1 MSLYANEERPTG
13 FLRTKDRKYL
23 EDREGY
29 LEEYTRQA
37 ANNRKREIKKR
48 IAHAFVDLAMISDV
62 VDEERRDELLEG
74 AADELEKFGQ
84 VKQSLDHGPPFILP
98 RAVSVLYEFVED
110 TRGDDFEGTLR
121 LAVQLFQNPDIG
133 AREIVV
139 NPAEVKIGEAD
150 TIDLDEVEEKM
161 ERGETHKMSEEEL
174 RYAVNISNDEFRDRM
189 KNLIDEHDV
198 PAREAYASARSHFRV
213 KNEQHERDE

>member
-1 MSLYANEERPTG
+1 LYVNEERPTG

-37 ANNRKREIKKR
+37 AYNRKREIKKR
-48 IAHAFVDLAMISDV
+48 LAHALIDMAMLSDAVDD
-62 VDEERRDELLEG
+62 ERRDELLEG

-84 VKQSLDHGPPFILP
+84 VKQSLDGGPPFILP
-98 RAVSVLYEFVED
+98 RAVSVLYGFVEE
-110 TRGDDFEGTLR
+110 TRGDDFEDTLR

-133 AREIVV
+133 PREVVV

-150 TIDLDEVEEKM
+150 TIDLDEVEKKM

-198 PAREAYASARSHFRV
+198 PAREAYESARSHFRA
-213 KNEQHERDE
+213 KNKQPENGE